1 MSDRAY
7 CRAIVAEHARTFH
20 LASRFLPS
28 EKRRAAFAI
37 YAFCR
42 TVDDAADSDA
52 DAASRRAA
60 LAGHV
65 RALRRTLRG
74 APDGPVQREL
84 ARAVRVHGVPG
95 SVLFEL
101 LAGVARDT
109 RGVRYATWSELSTY
123 CAGVASTV
131 GEMCV
136 HVFGV
141 DGGAGTRDRALGYGR
156 TLGLAMQLTNILRD
170 VGEDARRGRC
180 YLPDEDL
187 ALFGLSR
194 AEVLS
199 GAAAT
204 DERWRPFMAFEIGR
218 ARALYEAALPGIAL
232 LAPDARRCALA
243 CALGYATILAAIER
257 RGYDT
262 FAGRARP
269 TTAQRAAVLWRVVRH
284 GAPAAASALQPS
296 LPFSALTPLARH
308 AASLP

>member
-20 LASRFLPS
+20 LASRFLPP

-42 TVDDAADSDA
+42 TVDDTADA
-52 DAASRRAA
+52 DAGAAARRAA

-74 APDGPVQREL
+74 EPDGPVHREL
-84 ARAVRVHGVPG
+84 SRAIRIHGVPA

-109 RGVRYATWSELSTY
+109 RGVRYATWGELSTY

-180 YLPDEDL
+180 YLPDDDL

-194 AEVLS
+194 ADVLS
-199 GAAAT
+199 GAASG
-204 DERWRPFMAFEIGR
+204 DERWRPFMAFQIGR

-243 CALGYATILAAIER
+243 CALGYSTILGAIER
-257 RGYDT
+257 RAYDT
-262 FAGRARP
+262 FGGRASP
-269 TTAQRAAVLWRVVRH
+269 TTAQRAAVLWRVMRH
-284 GAPAAASALQPS
+284 GVPATTPALQPS
-296 LPFSALTPLARH
+296 LPFSAIAPLARH
-308 AASLP
+308 AAPIP

>member
-1 MSDRAY
+1 MQDSAY

-20 LASRFLPS
+20 LASRFLSP
-28 EKRRAAFAI
+28 EKRRAVFAV

-42 TVDDAADSDA
+42 MVDDVADADA
-52 DAASRRAA
+52 DAAARRSA

-65 RALRRTLRG
+65 RALRRALRG
-74 APDGPVQREL
+74 EPEGPVHREL
-84 ARAVRVHGVPG
+84 ARATREHGIPAQL
-95 SVLFEL
+95 LFEL

-109 RGVRYATWSELSTY
+109 RGAHYATWSALAVY

-141 DGGAGTRDRALGYGR
+141 VDGAFARDRALGYAR

-180 YLPDEDL
+180 YLPDDDL
-187 ALFGLSR
+187 AAFGLTR
-194 AEVLS
+194 GEVLS
-199 GAAAT
+199 GAVGA

-232 LAPDARRCALA
+232 LEPDARRCALA
-243 CALGYATILAAIER
+243 CALGYASILGAIER

-262 FAGRARP
+262 FGERARP
-269 TTAQRAAVLWRVVRH
+269 STAQRAAVLWRVMRAGRPTPSTALHPAPFPVGPALARH
-284 GAPAAASALQPS
+284 GAPVP
-296 LPFSALTPLARH
+296 
-308 AASLP
+308 